1 MTYQYSFKDCLQR
14 AERITWRVEDLIGG
28 DKTLDFSRPF
38 LPETFARTE
47 ALSFLNAAEKRTLN
61 HIRGHAYLAM
71 FGLVE
76 EFILPFMLAHARPLI
91 IKPMHAG
98 DDYKARAFLE
108 FASEEAK
115 HIHLFRSFRRD
126 FIENFGVQCDVIG
139 PAEDISA
146 HVLAQP
152 PLSVALLT
160 LQIEW
165 MSQAHYLGSAK
176 DDDALDPQ
184 FKSLLLHHWMEEHQH
199 AQLDALMTLSIAEA
213 LSPAEVE
220 AGIDG
225 YIALGGFFDAGLKQQ
240 TAFDLDALQRATGR
254 SFSDSE
260 RDVFMTQQ
268 LQANRWTYLGSGMS
282 HPRFLEV
289 VEQIS
294 PDKRREI
301 EALVPT
307 FS

>member
-28 DKTLDFSRPF
+28 DKRLDFTRPF
-38 LPETFARTE
+38 LPESFART
-47 ALSFLNAAEKRTLN
+47 APLTFLSAEEKLTLN
-61 HIRGHAYLAM
+61 QIRGHTYLAM

-76 EFILPFMLAHARPLI
+76 EFILPFVIDHAR
-91 IKPMHAG
+91 AVG
-98 DDYKARAFLE
+98 NSDEYESRAFLE
-108 FASEEAK
+108 FAAEEAK
-115 HIHLFRSFRRD
+115 HIHLFRRFRDD
-126 FIENFGVQCDVIG
+126 FLAGFGTRCDVIG
-139 PAEDISA
+139 PPEAIGA

-165 MSQAHYLGSAK
+165 MSQSHYLGSVK
-176 DDDALDPQ
+176 DDGALDPQ

-213 LSPAEVE
+213 LTPAEVT

-225 YIALGGFFDAGLKQQ
+225 YIALGGFFDAGLQQQ
-240 TAFDLDALQRATGR
+240 TALDLDALQRAVGR
-254 SFSDSE
+254 SFSESE
-260 RDVFMTQQ
+260 CAPFMSQQ

-282 HPRFLEV
+282 HPRFLDTV
-289 VEQIS
+289 GQLD
-294 PDKRREI
+294 PAKRREI
-301 EALVPT
+301 EALAPG